1 MVRSAFRMTSY
12 LINQHSHLSFNE
24 LQYVS
29 AMVSGVVLEVISS
42 VIKDESIVDSSR
54 AKEMKVVGQMLIT
67 TVSENY
73 EKLDQFDILC
83 GICQ

>member
-1 MVRSAFRMTSY
+1 MVRSAFWMTSY
-12 LINQHSHLSFNE
+12 LINQHSNLSYNE

-29 AMVSGVVLEVISS
+29 AMVSGVVREVISS
-42 VIKDESIVDSSR
+42 VIEDDSIIDSSR
-54 AKEMKVVGQMLIT
+54 AKEMKVFGQMLIT

-83 GICQ
+83 AICQ